1 MSRILRR
8 PMFRGGRVDSRGTG
22 ITSGLGYAKGGS
34 VNTPKRGLVD
44 GPGGYSGYSLAWN
57 LLKAGARPLGKYA
70 MKGADWLLKP
80 KGGWSDKV
88 INNPSYWNILK
99 NMGSSRAGQG
109 IAALNPMKDPLV
121 GGAVK
126 VPLGATKLLGKGI
139 KKSPYG
145 AAAVGADYVYNDRS
159 YLGDAGDWIK
169 EQWDE
174 YSPWADE
181 KAGGREFVGE
191 EAEIVGDPRD
201 LPTEKQ
207 TLEEIIAQIKAEE
220 EAKRQELIDLMT
232 PKELTKEEQLDEL
245 KEKKAMIRELYG
257 SGRGED
263 ASRML
268 MTAASRLLE
277 PGATVKSGFAKAL
290 GDEAKVESKRIKYD
304 EAAATAAVNSFLTG
318 EKDYD
323 SLMKQM
329 AIIKYGNRDKLAVAA
344 EALDLEGK
352 DWDSAL
358 TIVQDRYKGNKKR
371 DSFLVVSETLK
382 GKFGKPVAEKEGEF
396 EDIDVEDLIEGFT
409 ILTTD
414 AGKIIIEKIG
424 DEIRKRTDL
433 LI

>member
-1 MSRILRR
+1 
-8 PMFRGGRVDSRGTG
+8 
-22 ITSGLGYAKGGS
+22 
-34 VNTPKRGLVD
+34 
-44 GPGGYSGYSLAWN
+44 
-57 LLKAGARPLGKYA
+57 
-70 MKGADWLLKP
+70 
-80 KGGWSDKV
+80 
-88 INNPSYWNILK
+88 
-99 NMGSSRAGQG
+99 
-109 IAALNPMKDPLV
+109 MKDPLV
-121 GGAVK
+121 AGGAGVVK
-126 VPLGATKLLGKGI
+126 GGGKGI
-139 KKSPYG
+139 WGLRGKLPTIG
-145 AAAVGADYVYNDRS
+145 AGVLATHKDLIPGKYS
-159 YLGDAGDWIK
+159 SEGWIGDTGDWIK

-174 YSPWADE
+174 YSPFADE

-329 AIIKYGNRDKLAVAA
+329 AIIKYGNRDKLDLAA
-344 EALDLEGK
+344 QMEKNKTWADLWAESKEPSTTKKNKNTSQKWLDKEK
-352 DWDSAL
+352 IDKFVRETNS
-358 TIVQDRYKGNKKR
+358 KKEPT
-371 DSFLVVSETLK
+371 DDLFIEENIGEYYIDQHT
-382 GKFGKPVAEKEGEF
+382 GEF
-396 EDIDVEDLIEGFT
+396 F
-409 ILTTD
+409 
-414 AGKIIIEKIG
+414 KIIRLEDDTIG
-424 DEIRKRTDL
+424 KVRIG
-433 LI
+433 

>member
-1 MSRILRR
+1 
-8 PMFRGGRVDSRGTG
+8 MFRGGRVDSRGTG

-44 GPGGYSGYSLAWN
+44 GPGGYAGYSLGWN
-57 LLKAGARPLGKYA
+57 LLKAGARPLMKYGK
-70 MKGADWLLKP
+70 KGLDWMLTP

-126 VPLGATKLLGKGI
+126 IPLGATKLLGKGI

-169 EQWDE
+169 EKYDE
-174 YSPWADE
+174 IFPGE

-191 EAEIVGDPRD
+191 EAEIVGDPRA

-207 TLEEIIAQIKAEE
+207 TLKEIIAQIKAEE

-268 MTAASRLLE
+268 LTAASRLLE
-277 PGATVKSGFAKAL
+277 PGATVKSGLGKAL

-329 AIIKYGNRDKLAVAA
+329 AIIKYGNRDKLAIAA
-344 EALDLEGK
+344 
-352 DWDSAL
+352 
-358 TIVQDRYKGNKKR
+358 Q
-371 DSFLVVSETLK
+371 
-382 GKFGKPVAEKEGEF
+382 AEKDKTWADLWAESKEPSTTKKNKNTSQKWLDKENIDKFVRETNSKKEPTEDLFIEENVGEYYIDQHTGEF
-396 EDIDVEDLIEGFT
+396 F
-409 ILTTD
+409 
-414 AGKIIIEKIG
+414 KIIRLEDDTIG
-424 DEIRKRTDL
+424 KVRIG
-433 LI
+433 